1 MLEQLHAQPP
11 EMLPLHQ
18 DDFLEPLRDQIDAAE
33 QVAEVADAAE
43 PIVFAAPPVNAADVA
58 TGNAAAGAAAAAVLD
73 DERFLAVAV
82 GLILV
87 DVAKMHRINPSLRKA
102 SGRIST
108 IAEVPPDWT
117 QKQIICDRET

>member
-1 MLEQLHAQPP
+1 MLEQLHDQPP
-11 EMLPLHQ
+11 AMLPLHQ

-43 PIVFAAPPVNAADVA
+43 PIVCAAPPVNAADVA
-58 TGNAAAGAAAAAVLD
+58 TGNAAAVAAAAAVLD

-82 GLILV
+82 GLIV
-87 DVAKMHRINPSLRKA
+87 VAKMHRINPSLRKA
-102 SGRIST
+102 WGRIST